1 MKKIVLV
8 CVLGMFV
15 TYTNAHSGGTNKQRG
30 GPTCLNN

>member
-15 TYTNAHSGGTNKQRG
+15 TYTNAHSGGTNKQGCHTNSKNR
-30 GPTCLNN
+30 